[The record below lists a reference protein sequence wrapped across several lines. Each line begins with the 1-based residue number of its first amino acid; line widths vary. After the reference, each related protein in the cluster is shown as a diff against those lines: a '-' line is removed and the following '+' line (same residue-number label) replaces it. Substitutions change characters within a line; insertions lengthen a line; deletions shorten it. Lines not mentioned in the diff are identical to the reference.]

1 MYVQL
6 ESPKGILAS
15 THNLHLN
22 DYSWT
27 IPVNH
32 PYLELKCKWSGPC
45 TSFLWLNNLW
55 HQHDTV
61 MIWHLHDRNHI
72 KSTEF
77 KTKNTTVE
85 WIWKQRSFEKLVLEP
100 VLQFVMFFI
109 FLEKRR
115 EIINDFLITVLSPFV
130 PVISAH
136 MPAHFFFFFNS
147 RFLILP
153 SVVHF
158 AAKFLHYNFVPFSWL
173 SVQYEIEHMLWTT
186 EMLLC
191 YDRTQTIT
199 NGTRCWCNIKQF
211 DKASNQNFDWKRMCT
226 LLNKSKFIMT
236 ANSEFDILL
245 L

>member
-1 MYVQL
+1 MNL
-6 ESPKGILAS
+6 ETKIIWKTSSWACVTIR
-15 THNLHLN
+15 HVLHLSGKEKGDN
-22 DYSWT
+22 KWFF
-27 IPVNH
+27 NH
-32 PYLELKCKWSGPC
+32 CIISLC
-45 TSFLWLNNLW
+45 TSYICP
-55 HQHDTV
+55 HAC
-61 MIWHLHDRNHI
+61 
-72 KSTEF
+72 
-77 KTKNTTVE
+77 
-85 WIWKQRSFEKLVLEP
+85 P
-100 VLQFVMFFI
+100 
-109 FLEKRR
+109 
-115 EIINDFLITVLSPFV
+115 
-130 PVISAH
+130 
-136 MPAHFFFFFNS
+136 FFFFFNS